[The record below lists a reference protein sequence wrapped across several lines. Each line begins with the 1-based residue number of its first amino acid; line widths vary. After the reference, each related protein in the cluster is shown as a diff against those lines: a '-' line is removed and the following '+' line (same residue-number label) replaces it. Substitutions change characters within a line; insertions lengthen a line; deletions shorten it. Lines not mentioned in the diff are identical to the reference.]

1 VATALS
7 ASVAVAKKKTVGLLS
22 KTEDAVDSAVELK
35 DFAEDVSQAFG
46 GLQSDNYDDDELL
59 EELQAMSME
68 EEIEETIAAPEPV
81 VAVPVAV
88 DTSAYPAAPST
99 KKLER
104 KSLLADDGA
113 AEGHAESL

>member
-1 VATALS
+1 MES
-7 ASVAVAKKKTVGLLS
+7 SP
-22 KTEDAVDSAVELK
+22 
-35 DFAEDVSQAFG
+35 
-46 GLQSDNYDDDELL
+46 YDEDELL

-81 VAVPVAV
+81 VAVAV
-88 DTSAYPAAPST
+88 DPVAYPAAPAN

-104 KSLLADDGA
+104 KSLLADDSA